1 LKFSPFAVIVCS
13 IVDFLPISH
22 CSRGRAGWSTVR
34 LQAGF
39 VVPARVAFVV
49 RPSMTA
55 HRGIG
60 SVPTARLCREPCRHH
75 SRDQIDA
82 GRTGWLDEQTRR
94 TFEHRRWCATAWTRI
109 VCLPMAE
116 WPTSSAPWWNG
127 NRSANSGVA
136 ESSGRRGVTGVV
148 RSPIGT
154 SADRQR
160 LSEGWPE
167 NENGLQRRNRP
178 GSMGRSDPCSA

>member
-1 LKFSPFAVIVCS
+1 MILGRQPTAGGSCKSAGGDALREFLLKFSPFAVIVCS
-13 IVDFLPISH
+13 IVDILPISH

-60 SVPTARLCREPCRHH
+60 SVPTALLYREPCRHH

-82 GRTGWLDEQTRR
+82 GRIGWLDEQDAQDLREPSMVR
-94 TFEHRRWCATAWTRI
+94 NCLDPHRM
-109 VCLPMAE
+109 L
-116 WPTSSAPWWNG
+116 
-127 NRSANSGVA
+127 
-136 ESSGRRGVTGVV
+136 
-148 RSPIGT
+148 
-154 SADRQR
+154 ADRRVAGMLGALVEWQSQR
-160 LSEGWPE
+160 EFW
-167 NENGLQRRNRP
+167 R
-178 GSMGRSDPCSA
+178 C